1 MKSIN
6 LLVLAVTAFLLV
18 LGAINRAIL
27 ITPIVVSFG
36 VTRLS
41 VPLGLML
48 LGLAGVLTAV
58 FIVYLLK
65 IQLSALAA
73 SRKHAGELRTQR
85 ELADAAEVSRYT
97 ELRRYLE
104 QQFESLCGEQRTA
117 VQRLREE
124 LTAMTNSLA
133 ACIGEIDERLD
144 RQWPI
149 PPNRQP

>member
-1 MKSIN
+1 MKPIY
-6 LLVLAVTAFLLV
+6 LLGLAVTAFLLV
-18 LGAINRAIL
+18 LAVINRAIL
-27 ITPIVVSFG
+27 ITPILVSFG

-48 LGLAGVLTAV
+48 LALAGVLTAV
-58 FIVYLLK
+58 FVVYLLK
-65 IQLSALAA
+65 IQLGAAAA
-73 SRKHAGELRTQR
+73 SRRHAAELRTQR
-85 ELADAAEVSRYT
+85 ELADAAELSRYT
-97 ELRRYLE
+97 ELRRYVE
-104 QQFESLCGEQRTA
+104 QQFESLCGEQRSA
-117 VQRLREE
+117 EQRLREE